1 MTFKLILLLA
11 SIFSGVD
18 CLSIV
23 AISAGCERVDGVPW
37 LAPLIIAHLAH
48 VEPTL

>member
-23 AISAGCERVDGVPW
+23 AISAGYEMDDGVPW
-37 LAPLIIAHLAH
+37 LAPHIMACLGH

>member
-11 SIFSGVD
+11 SIFLGVD

-23 AISAGCERVDGVPW
+23 AISAGCERDGGVPW
-37 LAPLIIAHLAH
+37 LAPRIIAHLAH